1 VDFVVQ
7 RGGKLTAIEVKSAK
21 VRTTHP
27 GMAAFHDAF
36 KPARSLLIGDGG
48 LVLEHFLTK
57 PASAV
62 LA

>member
-1 VDFVVQ
+1 M
-7 RGGKLTAIEVKSAK
+7 
-21 VRTTHP
+21 THAVLP

-48 LVLEHFLTK
+48 VDLKTFLMK